1 MNGNEA
7 KKDIDILELKDFIA
21 SEINLAEEFVL
32 TVKEDD
38 IIVLWGA
45 GKALYWYM
53 RFFEMKDIHP
63 SLIIDKNA
71 SLQGK
76 ALYGCRVESSNYIL
90 SIKDIEKIKIVIT
103 TPRYKKEVT
112 QEIQKLYGNVKIYSF
127 EAEIYF
133 TFLRDMKQYR
143 EYLTNNIGNLAL
155 LYKELSDAKSRE
167 TLIAFIKGRISA
179 NQDYFSEVMV
189 EDQYFP
195 KDIMILND
203 KEVIVEAGS
212 NDGSTLKD
220 ILEVT
225 GGKFERIYCFE
236 PDLICIP
243 LLEEIINKEKNIIL
257 IPKGVGAISEEVK
270 FKTDALSGGSR
281 VVTNGEYDYKIDITT
296 IDEEIEQNVSMI
308 KMDIEGLELD
318 ALKGCKRILG
328 EDAPKLAICVYHK
341 MQDIIEIWQYLKTI
355 QPQYKFYLRHHNWG
369 ATETVLYAIAD
380 EARENENR

>member
-76 ALYGCRVESSNYIL
+76 ALYGCRIESSNYIL

-380 EARENENR
+380 EAR